1 MGLNPTAT
9 YIKQI
14 KVFTLAQVEGGK
26 NNEEDQLLN
35 LNYYTTT
42 FLELKIN

>member
-14 KVFTLAQVEGGK
+14 GVLKLAQVEGGK
-26 NNEEDQLLN
+26 NNEEDQVD
-35 LNYYTTT
+35 
-42 FLELKIN
+42 EKQK